1 MGWMVRHKKEY
12 ATGTSI
18 LGKLLEKFTLCKNIW
33 SGVIT
38 TELNKAFLTL
48 FTAIVLKSLYVSQ
61 TLVCRCDQF
70 SSPFIEHDPGPT
82 IVHVKAIWN
91 VLVVAHLKPF
101 VTVLLL
107 K

>member
-1 MGWMVRHKKEY
+1 MCGNVSEIKY
-12 ATGTSI
+12 A
-18 LGKLLEKFTLCKNIW
+18 LL
-33 SGVIT
+33 
-38 TELNKAFLTL
+38 AL
-48 FTAIVLKSLYVSQ
+48 FTGVTLKS
-61 TLVCRCDQF
+61 VCPRHECAAVT
-70 SSPFIEHDPGPT
+70 SLAPPFTEHDPGPT

>member
-1 MGWMVRHKKEY
+1 MCGNVWCVFRDQICVTCIVY
-12 ATGTSI
+12 CRNT
-18 LGKLLEKFTLCKNIW
+18 EK
-33 SGVIT
+33 
-38 TELNKAFLTL
+38 
-48 FTAIVLKSLYVSQ
+48 YVSQ
-61 TLVCRCDQF
+61 TLVCCCDQF
-70 SSPFIEHDPGPT
+70 GSPFTEHDPGPT

>member
-1 MGWMVRHKKEY
+1 MKY
-12 ATGTSI
+12 
-18 LGKLLEKFTLCKNIW
+18 
-33 SGVIT
+33 
-38 TELNKAFLTL
+38 AFLTV
-48 FTAIVLKSLYVSQ
+48 FTAVILKCTHYVSQ

-70 SSPFIEHDPGPT
+70 GSPFIEHDPGPT

>member
-1 MGWMVRHKKEY
+1 MQTYLLFIQKR
-12 ATGTSI
+12 
-18 LGKLLEKFTLCKNIW
+18 KLLNTE
-33 SGVIT
+33 SAVI
-38 TELNKAFLTL
+38 
-48 FTAIVLKSLYVSQ
+48 LKCTHYVSQ

-70 SSPFIEHDPGPT
+70 GSPFIEHDPGPT